1 VEELQI
7 DSVGSTGTAPEREH
21 AALAQ
26 AQPEHGGAPNPA
38 QPRGEATPATPPS
51 LVPAPLS
58 RLGEAVLYASFACLV
73 ASLPAALR
81 VWRAE
86 SSAIGGWLAS
96 AAVLLPIAAVFLG
109 LSHAAGR
116 GFRMVTGLAVGR
128 STALGLALW
137 IGISAPVLMIV
148 ATVLKAA
155 TNHRGLG
162 GATFGVAA
170 LLVVVVAAVV
180 AHRLVGVGRSLVS
193 RGKAPGLVAGG
204 LAGLAILPTVL
215 VSLPLLRGSDLEPH
229 AMHASAAL
237 VDGAL
242 VTVALALAAT
252 LDWPAAVRALA
263 RRAGTPIGIALFG
276 LGFGWLS
283 LSPTLGTALRQ
294 GGGLAAA
301 LVRGLER
308 WTDRDG
314 DGMGSSFGGA
324 DCDEGDPRRRA
335 GFDDPPG
342 DGIDQNCDGVDG
354 VADTSAGAIGLAH
367 AATPPGAQAEPAA
380 AAEAVA
386 PTAPP
391 LRARPDLVLITLDT
405 VGAGHSSSYG
415 YAKPT
420 TPRLTALAAEGLL
433 FERVYA
439 PASDTQRA
447 ILAVVTGKQLSD
459 SPVDRREWPNLLGAA
474 DTLAERLSAAGYAT
488 AAVSSFNWISKERGF
503 DQGFERFEEV
513 FKHEHPERGTTGPRA
528 LQSARAILEATESD
542 PRPLFLWVHFFDAH
556 ERYLRHDGF
565 DFGPGR
571 VGAYDSEV
579 GFVDAQLGALVDSVR
594 ASARRKGAI
603 VVVHGSH
610 GEAFGEHGSNGHG
623 RELWEEMVRVPLV
636 VAGPTIGSGQRFAA
650 GAVSTLDLWPTLLEL
665 AGLERPAGSG
675 ESLVP
680 ILRGSGEAPARAPV
694 LIANR
699 QRSAIVDGKL
709 KLIRVDRGKDR
720 KPRLHLFDLE
730 ADPGERDDI
739 SEKRPDEVLRLL
751 ERLERGRGSVPDTE
765 RPGG

>member
-1 VEELQI
+1 MEEVQVE
-7 DSVGSTGTAPEREH
+7 S
-21 AALAQ
+21 AQ
-26 AQPEHGGAPNPA
+26 ATAESPEPEHTGAGVSGAGRAGEGGLVRA
-38 QPRGEATPATPPS
+38 RGEARPGAPPS
-51 LVPAPLS
+51 LAPAPLS
-58 RLGEAVLYASFACLV
+58 RLGEALLYASLACLV

-86 SSAIGGWLAS
+86 SSAFGGWLAS

-109 LSHAAGR
+109 LSRAAGR
-116 GFRMVTGLAVGR
+116 GFRMVTGLSVGR

-137 IGISAPVLMIV
+137 IGLSAPVLMVV

-162 GATFGVAA
+162 GATFGVLA
-170 LLVVVVAAVV
+170 LLVSIVAAVV
-180 AHRLVGVGRSLVS
+180 AHRLVGVGRSLVA
-193 RGKAPGLVAGG
+193 RGQAPGLVAGG
-204 LAGLAILPTVL
+204 LAGLAILPTLL
-215 VSLPLLRGSDLEPH
+215 VSLPLLRGSDTEPH

-242 VTVALALAAT
+242 ITVALALAAT

-263 RRAGTPIGIALFG
+263 KRAGAPIAVALFG
-276 LGFGWLS
+276 VGFGWLA
-283 LSPTLGTALRQ
+283 LSPALGAGLRQ

-335 GFDDPPG
+335 GFDDPFG

-354 VADTSAGAIGLAH
+354 VADASPSAAGLAH
-367 AATPPGAQAEPAA
+367 AALPPSATATAEPVAA
-380 AAEAVA
+380 GAPAAQPAA
-386 PTAPP
+386 SK
-391 LRARPDLVLITLDT
+391 PDLVLVTLDT
-405 VGAGHSSSYG
+405 VGAGHTSTYG
-415 YAKPT
+415 YDKNT
-420 TPRLTALAAEGLL
+420 TPRLTALAAEGTL
-433 FERVYA
+433 FERAYA

-459 SPVDRREWPNLLGAA
+459 SPVDRREWPNLLDAA
-474 DTLAERLSAAGYAT
+474 DTLAERLAAEGYTT

-528 LQSARAILEATESD
+528 LQAARAILEATESD
-542 PRPLFLWVHFFDAH
+542 ARPLFLWVHFFDAH
-556 ERYLRHDGF
+556 ERYLRHDGY
-565 DFGPGR
+565 DFGRGR
-571 VGAYDSEV
+571 AGAYDSEV
-579 GFVDAQLGALVDSVR
+579 GFVDAQLGALVESVR
-594 ASARRKGAI
+594 GSARRKDAI

-610 GEAFGEHGSNGHG
+610 GEAFGEHSTSGHG

-636 VAGPTIGSGQRFAA
+636 IAGPTIPSGQRYGAS
-650 GAVSTLDLWPTLLEL
+650 AVSTLELWPTLLEL
-665 AGLERPAGSG
+665 AGLERAAGAAA
-675 ESLVP
+675 SLVP
-680 ILRGSGEAPARAPV
+680 ILRGATEAPPRAPV
-694 LIANR
+694 LLANR

-730 ADPGERDDI
+730 LDPGEREDL
-739 SEKRPDEVLRLL
+739 SEKRPDDVARLL
-751 ERLERGRGSVPDTE
+751 ERLERGRSSPAAE